1 MAQTIA
7 NRPLSSISSDVLERN
22 QTVSNM
28 IPRLKAQPNT
38 LRNLGTCRFCGTGLR
53 HTFVDLGM
61 SPPCETILE
70 RAQLNE
76 MEAFYPLHVF
86 VCDQC
91 FLVQVQE
98 YVSPEGIF
106 TEYAYFSSYSDS
118 WLAHAKAY
126 VDMIAGRL
134 GLTAASLVIELGS
147 NDGYLLQYFA
157 AKGIPVLGIEPAA
170 NVAARAQERGL
181 PTLVEFFGVEVAER
195 LVAEG
200 RRADLLLGNNVF
212 AQVPDLND
220 FVEGLSILLADDGV
234 LTLEFPHLVNLIEGN
249 QFDTIYHEH
258 FSYFSFGTT
267 RAIFAAHGLEVFD
280 VEELPTHGG
289 SLRVYGQRAG
299 GARPVTAAVEE

>member
-7 NRPLSSISSDVLERN
+7 NRPLSSMSSDVLERN

-70 RAQLNE
+70 RAQLNQ

-91 FLVQVQE
+91 FLVQLQE
-98 YVSPEGIF
+98 YVAPEDIF

-126 VDMIAGRL
+126 AKLMIERSKLNAQ
-134 GLTAASLVIELGS
+134 SHIVELGS
-147 NDGYLLQYFA
+147 NDG
-157 AKGIPVLGIEPAA
+157 
-170 NVAARAQERGL
+170 NVALGVQLRTPKA
-181 PTLVEFFGVEVAER
+181 TLWNWAAMTAICF
-195 LVAEG
+195 
-200 RRADLLLGNNVF
+200 
-212 AQVPDLND
+212 
-220 FVEGLSILLADDGV
+220 SI
-234 LTLEFPHLVNLIEGN
+234 
-249 QFDTIYHEH
+249 
-258 FSYFSFGTT
+258 S
-267 RAIFAAHGLEVFD
+267 
-280 VEELPTHGG
+280 
-289 SLRVYGQRAG
+289 
-299 GARPVTAAVEE
+299 